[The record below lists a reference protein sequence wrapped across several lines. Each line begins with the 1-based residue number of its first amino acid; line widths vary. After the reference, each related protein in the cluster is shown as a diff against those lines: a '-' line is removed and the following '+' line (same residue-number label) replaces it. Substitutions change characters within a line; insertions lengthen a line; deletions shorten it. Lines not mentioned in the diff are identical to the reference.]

1 MNGQDRSAHRDRQS
15 PLSGEP
21 ELARPPGRAARSSR
35 ADEPEGDAGAAAPA
49 AHRAVR
55 GGARAGDWEMTA
67 ELSAALGLEGEPAA
81 ARQLGGEAGR
91 GGRKQVRRP
100 AGAAAPVQLQ
110 SDPSAEVTEE
120 YLLEIRQR
128 LLELGIRE
136 AQLGKF
142 HLLSSW
148 PRARIES
155 AWRLFLH
162 LNRYAHRAN
171 LGPEDRLIQAWNAG
185 LDDLGVNRGRGRH
198 LTVLHFADS
207 LDQWARAT
215 FGTDYLGALGR
226 FRRVRLAGAAI
237 PVHPRALYFTA
248 AAQAG
253 MDRRAGI
260 EAGEGHYIP
269 AGGFRRLLS
278 EIADQ
283 AKRLA
288 RVRARGPVRRG
299 DKPSAPTPLAG
310 GARLYGI
317 LLAELRRARLVMAEQ
332 SNPQGPDLIEGHS
345 PDEHREPL
353 MRAYFERHGAEL
365 EALPQVSSD
374 AEVPA
379 AATALLKILEDAPRL
394 AHHGAGS
401 VDPHGT
407 DHAMG
412 IAIDLYNGAGRNRDA
427 RGAGGSQ
434 HNFGVKHEHW
444 PFLYELIARHGAAYG
459 LSPRLRPDDIHDL
472 PPEQAHAL
480 ARMMREHGRELLVEL
495 RAAPAASDGSDGS
508 EAAGEA
514 ARRDAARAY
523 SSLRY
528 AIRHALHSCIHAL
541 AATRTRRLAALLS
554 PESRERV
561 DGAIASLRRD
571 NHALMALP
579 PAQIAGALD
588 DHARELAELQ
598 ASLLEQHRAHRAAAA
613 AREPDEAPAAQGAPR
628 SPAER
633 RRLERTLARQQERAA
648 RADDP
653 GALDDLTTCEGA
665 VALPQLRARL
675 VEMLPAATEAFDRR
689 RDEELRQLVRSSLFE
704 RWVENASNPDR
715 PLYDQP
721 RIMVEAID
729 DVRAHHPQDNSDYDT
744 HFYDGHHWLVVPRT
758 TLEASPASYRGSLER
773 DMPIRLRER
782 QLERILMI
790 MAESEGG
797 RRILTSPEQ
806 DPTFHTVLR
815 QVAGDAE
822 AEAMLQ
828 RVEERVIA
836 PIANSTAE
844 GEAARAGADA
854 RDHGYY

>member
-1 MNGQDRSAHRDRQS
+1 
-15 PLSGEP
+15 
-21 ELARPPGRAARSSR
+21 
-35 ADEPEGDAGAAAPA
+35 
-49 AHRAVR
+49 
-55 GGARAGDWEMTA
+55 MTA
-67 ELSAALGLEGEPAA
+67 ELSSALGLEGEPAA
-81 ARQLGGEAGR
+81 SRQLGGEAGR
-91 GGRKQVRRP
+91 GGSKQVRRP
-100 AGAAAPVQLQ
+100 PGAEAPVQLQ

-128 LLELGIRE
+128 LLGAGIRE
-136 AQLGKF
+136 EQLGKF
-142 HLLSSW
+142 YLLSSW
-148 PRARIES
+148 SRARIES
-155 AWRLFLH
+155 AWNLFFH

-171 LGPEDRLIQAWNAG
+171 LGPENRLIQAWNAG

-207 LDQWARAT
+207 LNQWARAT
-215 FGTDYLGALGR
+215 LGADYLGALGR
-226 FRRVRLAGAAI
+226 FRRVRLAGATI
-237 PVHPRALYFTA
+237 PVHPRAIYFTA

-269 AGGFRRLLS
+269 AGGFRFLLR
-278 EIADQ
+278 EITKQ
-283 AKRLA
+283 AERLA
-288 RVRARGPVRRG
+288 RVHARRRPPRG
-299 DKPSAPTPLAG
+299 DKPAAPTPLAG

-332 SNPQGPDLIEGHS
+332 SSTQGPDLIQGHS

-353 MRAYFERHGAEL
+353 MRAYFEQHGAEL
-365 EALPQVSSD
+365 AALPQVSSD

-379 AATALLKILEDAPRL
+379 AATALLKILADAPRL

-427 RGAGGSQ
+427 RGPGGSQ

-444 PFLYELIARHGAAYG
+444 PFLHELIARHGAAYG
-459 LSPRLRPDDIHDL
+459 LSPRLRPDDLHDL
-472 PPEQAHAL
+472 PPDQAHAL
-480 ARMMREHGRELLVEL
+480 ARMMRQHGRDLLAEL
-495 RAAPAASDGSDGS
+495 RAAPAPS
-508 EAAGEA
+508 EGGEGEA
-514 ARRDAARAY
+514 ARRDAARNF

-528 AIRHALHSCIHAL
+528 AIRQALHSCLHAL
-541 AATRTRRLAALLS
+541 NATRTRRLAAVLS

-561 DGAIASLRRD
+561 DRAIASLRRD
-571 NHALMALP
+571 NHTLMDLP
-579 PAQIAGALD
+579 PEQIAGALD
-588 DHARELAELQ
+588 EHARELAELQ

-613 AREPDEAPAAQGAPR
+613 AREPQDAPAAQETPR

-633 RRLERTLARQQERAA
+633 RRLERARARQQERAA

-653 GALDDLTTCEGA
+653 GALDDLTTSGGA
-665 VALPQLRARL
+665 VALPELRARL
-675 VEMLPAATEAFDRR
+675 IEMLPAATEAFNHR
-689 RDEELRQLVRSSLFE
+689 RDEELRQLARSSLFE
-704 RWVENASNPDR
+704 RWVDNASNPDR

-729 DVRAHHPQDNSDYDT
+729 DVRAHHPQHNSDYDT

-773 DMPIRLRER
+773 DMPIRFRER

-790 MAESEGG
+790 MAESQGG
-797 RRILTSPEQ
+797 RTILTSPDQ
-806 DPTFHTVLR
+806 DPTFHAVLR

-836 PIANSTAE
+836 PIENATAQ